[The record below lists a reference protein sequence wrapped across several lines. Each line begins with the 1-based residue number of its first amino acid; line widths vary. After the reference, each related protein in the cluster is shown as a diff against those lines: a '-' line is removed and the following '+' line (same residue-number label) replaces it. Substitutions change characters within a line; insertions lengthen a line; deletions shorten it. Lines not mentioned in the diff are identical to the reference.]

1 MIETLNEAVDAEL
14 AALPMTDVKKLFE
27 DWKKDPEFV
36 REYEA
41 LEDEFSLSSALISAR
56 ARADMTQEQVAEK
69 MQTSQSY
76 IAKLES
82 GRVSPS
88 MKALQRYAEATG
100 AKLKISFEQD
110 A

>member
-1 MIETLNEAVDAEL
+1 MTNVKTLI
-14 AALPMTDVKKLFE
+14 E

-36 REYEA
+36 REYES
-41 LEDEFSLSSALISAR
+41 LEEEFSLASALISAR

-69 MQTSQSY
+69 MRTSQSY

-88 MKALQRYAEATG
+88 MKALQRYAAATG
-100 AKLKISFEQD
+100 TRLKISLEQQS
-110 A
+110 